1 MQTYLEAEQEAFF
14 AQSRADQRHGY
25 EAARRVGE
33 LRQLVRA
40 ALLHDIGKRH
50 AGLGL
55 IGRVLVSAAAKLSL
69 PLGRR
74 GLLYLDHGELAAAEL
89 TALGAE
95 PLVVEFARDHHGERP
110 ATIPPQDWTMLVRA
124 DR

>member
-1 MQTYLEAEQEAFF
+1 MQTYLGAEEEAFF

-33 LRQLVRA
+33 QRQVVRA
-40 ALLHDIGKRH
+40 ALVHDIGKRH

-55 IGRVLVSAAAKLSL
+55 IGRVLVSAGAKLSL
-69 PLGRR
+69 PVGRR
-74 GLLYLDHGELAAAEL
+74 GSLYLDHGGLAAAEL

-110 ATIPPQDWTMLVRA
+110 TTISPDVWAMLIRA

>member
-1 MQTYLEAEQEAFF
+1 MQTYLGAEEEVFF
-14 AQSRADQRHGY
+14 AQSRADQRHAY
-25 EAARRVGE
+25 EAGRRVGE
-33 LRQLVRA
+33 LRQVVRA

-55 IGRVLVSAAAKLSL
+55 IGRVLVSAVAKLSL
-69 PLGRR
+69 PVGRR
-74 GLLYLDHGELAAAEL
+74 GSLYLDHGGLAAAEL

-110 ATIPPQDWTMLVRA
+110 ATISPEVWTMLIRA